1 MDCPRRLT
9 AGSWGSERGD
19 LRAGSFVP
27 RPDQPKEGRTSAHFS
42 PRTFG
47 RAHAQHLSRGLEH
60 PNGAHPG
67 MTTPPFACQGLA
79 PWPRNGPLP
88 RGFDTQKIQYAQPLC
103 PCTHPDPATHT
114 PTHSPP
120 TNSVAKPRARGHRR
134 LSQGPAARQHHRRQ
148 PQPLEE
154 EDQKEAAPPPPA
166 AMEVHNGGH
175 DAVAQ
180 PPLPPAVRFPPLTRR
195 FPPIPPAFQ
204 PRDEAPATPLP
215 FLRSDLMA
223 LSAAMPSVVAGPRG
237 YTLSSEAIQKSPLP
251 MLFLKNGP
259 DNDEKEKLYRR
270 NVVNRLAPPAI
281 KGTLAI
287 QVNLMQ
293 EWVDLGGGWVGGVT
307 CVMSGTTGL
316 SVSLPCLCAAPIHSL
331 NDSPL
336 PFSPP
341 PSLHSS
347 Y

>member
-180 PPLPPAVRFPPLTRR
+180 PPLPPAVRFPPSRVVFPLFLPRSSPGTRLR
-195 FPPIPPAFQ
+195 QPPSPSSAPTSWPCRLPCPASL
-204 PRDEAPATPLP
+204 RAPA
-215 FLRSDLMA
+215 
-223 LSAAMPSVVAGPRG
+223 
-237 YTLSSEAIQKSPLP
+237 
-251 MLFLKNGP
+251 
-259 DNDEKEKLYRR
+259 
-270 NVVNRLAPPAI
+270 
-281 KGTLAI
+281 GTLCRRRPFRRAR
-287 QVNLMQ
+287 
-293 EWVDLGGGWVGGVT
+293 
-307 CVMSGTTGL
+307 C
-316 SVSLPCLCAAPIHSL
+316 PCCS
-331 NDSPL
+331 
-336 PFSPP
+336 
-341 PSLHSS
+341 
-347 Y
+347 